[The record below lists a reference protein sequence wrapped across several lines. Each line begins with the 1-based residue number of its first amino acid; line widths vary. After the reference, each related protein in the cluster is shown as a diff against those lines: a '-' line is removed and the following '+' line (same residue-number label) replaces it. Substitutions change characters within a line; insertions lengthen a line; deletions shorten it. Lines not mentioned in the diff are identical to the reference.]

1 MPGPPVSGR
10 SVEKPSGF
18 WVEKVGWRIVEET
31 RWWLQSPRMLSYGAV
46 VAHARAE
53 VVWVG
58 KQLDLAFIRSRV
70 TGRGVRPKT
79 LWYVNERS
87 N

>member
-1 MPGPPVSGR
+1 MKDSSDFV
-10 SVEKPSGF
+10 VEKM
-18 WVEKVGWRIVEET
+18 GWRIVEEA
-31 RWWLQSPRMLSYGAV
+31 RWWLRSPRMLSYGAV

-58 KQLDLAFIRSRV
+58 KQLDLAFIGSRV

-79 LWYVNERS
+79 LWYVNELS
-87 N
+87 K

>member
-1 MPGPPVSGR
+1 M
-10 SVEKPSGF
+10 F
-18 WVEKVGWRIVEET
+18 
-31 RWWLQSPRMLSYGAV
+31 SYGAA
-46 VAHARAE
+46 VAYARAE

-58 KQLDLAFIRSRV
+58 KQPDLAFVGGRV

-79 LWYVNERS
+79 LWFTNELS

>member
-1 MPGPPVSGR
+1 
-10 SVEKPSGF
+10 
-18 WVEKVGWRIVEET
+18 
-31 RWWLQSPRMLSYGAV
+31 MLSYGAV

-58 KQLDLAFIRSRV
+58 KQLDLAFVGGRV

-79 LWYVNERS
+79 LWYTNELSVHTLHLTLLRHEVY
-87 N
+87 